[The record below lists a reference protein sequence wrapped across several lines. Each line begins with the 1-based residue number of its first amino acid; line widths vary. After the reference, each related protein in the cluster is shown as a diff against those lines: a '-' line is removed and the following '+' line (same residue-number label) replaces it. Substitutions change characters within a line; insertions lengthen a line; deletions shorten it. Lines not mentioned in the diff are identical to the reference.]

1 MLYKKCRHT
10 LTVYCE
16 VHAEKAATA
25 VNRIQNITFTCTAV
39 ACLFASLGTIATT
52 AAATSYNKIIQL
64 IIEAI
69 QVIIIG
75 FFFSAVFSIRIS
87 DLMRKSILNRKLTC
101 SVDCMCRIESGYG
114 AFQLYFFISIFH
126 FIWKMCFSNYTVNS
140 HNNGIQQFNFV
151 FVSTTTN
158 VKRNVTIT
166 NRKMKI

>member
-69 QVIIIG
+69 QVIIMG
-75 FFFSAVFSIRIS
+75 FFFCYVFHSHFWLNAKI
-87 DLMRKSILNRKLTC
+87 DFKSKINMLSWLYVPDREWVRGLPIVFLYINIPFHMENVLFKLHSKFT
-101 SVDCMCRIESGYG
+101 
-114 AFQLYFFISIFH
+114 
-126 FIWKMCFSNYTVNS
+126 
-140 HNNGIQQFNFV
+140 
-151 FVSTTTN
+151 
-158 VKRNVTIT
+158 
-166 NRKMKI
+166 